1 MTGRDFSRR
10 AWLLGSAGL
19 LAGCETLDSIF
30 GERRVKIVG
39 ERKPVMTLPDR
50 TVEADAEAHAALLAL
65 HLSASLRAK
74 RHRSPSWGT
83 ERDSQ
88 SL

>member
-1 MTGRDFSRR
+1 MTGRDISRR

-39 ERKPVMTLPDR
+39 ERKPGDEIAVTILR
-50 TVEADAEAHAALLAL
+50 GGRETV
-65 HLSASLRAK
+65 LRV
-74 RHRSPSWGT
+74 RLGS
-83 ERDSQ
+83 E
-88 SL
+88 